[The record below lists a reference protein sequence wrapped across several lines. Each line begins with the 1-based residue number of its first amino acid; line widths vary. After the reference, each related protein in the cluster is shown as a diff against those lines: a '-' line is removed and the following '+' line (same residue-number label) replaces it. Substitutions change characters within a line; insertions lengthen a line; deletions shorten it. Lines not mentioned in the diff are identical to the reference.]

1 MEGNISNISILACKD
16 FLFNN
21 NALVARH
28 NTTFK
33 VIKTF
38 TSGNGYNFTIDG
50 YIFLFFFLSNYLLV
64 DPTENNYSFLVD
76 LFFDTKFIKSL
87 SIHFQCHFHSNVEK
101 KVYIYTVCVVRVKG

>member
-38 TSGNGYNFTIDG
+38 TSGNVYNFTIDG
-50 YIFLFFFLSNYLLV
+50 YIFLFFFYQTIYWLTLQK
-64 DPTENNYSFLVD
+64 T
-76 LFFDTKFIKSL
+76 I
-87 SIHFQCHFHSNVEK
+87 IHSW
-101 KVYIYTVCVVRVKG
+101 